1 MTIERWDDDRL
12 DALGTRLEIAANIAE
27 SNVRMIQA
35 LANVAVEAREERQ
48 QLANRVERIDDRMNA
63 FDIRMDALGAK
74 LDITANIAES
84 NARVIQALAN
94 VAAEARE
101 EGQQLFERM
110 DRQQAN
116 IEGLRIMIAEQQA
129 NMAEEH
135 KIIMQQQDEIRGLQ
149 TENRRTLDILLNQR
163 NQDDNPTN

>member
-101 EGQQLFERM
+101 ERQQLFERM

>member
-1 MTIERWDDDRL
+1 MSVERWDDDRL
-12 DALGTRLEIAANIAE
+12 DALGARLEIAANIAE

-35 LANVAVEAREERQ
+35 LTNVAVEAREERQ
-48 QLANRVERIDDRMNA
+48 QLANKVEHISDRMDS

-74 LDITANIAES
+74 LEVTANIAES

-101 EGQQLFERM
+101 EREQLFER
-110 DRQQAN
+110 
-116 IEGLRIMIAEQQA
+116 
-129 NMAEEH
+129 MAEEH
-135 KIIMQQQDEIRGLQ
+135 KIIMQQQEEIRGLQ
-149 TENRRTLDILLNQR
+149 TENRRMLDILLNQR